1 MKKSIVIP
9 RLAKRAEGPLSWKLR
24 YRRSWTRSLPV
35 DAPGFR
41 ERGRAP
47 ERSLAVCAA
56 RDDSALCG
64 REVTH
69 D

>member
-1 MKKSIVIP
+1 MKKSDVIP
-9 RLAKRAEGPLSWKLR
+9 RLAKHAEGPLNWKLR
-24 YRRSWTRSLPV
+24 YCGSWTRSLTV

-41 ERGRAP
+41 ESGRAP

-56 RDDSALCG
+56 RDDSALSG
-64 REVTH
+64 HEVNH